1 MNCNWCG
8 DEIKS
13 GLYENH
19 KCIEEND
26 ERVKML
32 YSFRYNEVSM
42 NQVWFEAKD
51 DEEAKSLMKQL
62 MEDEINI
69 NDLPEVGER
78 NRGIDLDFSVSILEC
93 EDENFRVVELEN

>member
-1 MNCNWCG
+1 MTKGKKCNTHL
-8 DEIKS
+8 DSMKS
-13 GLYENH
+13 A
-19 KCIEEND
+19 
-26 ERVKML
+26 
-32 YSFRYNEVSM
+32 M

-93 EDENFRVVELEN
+93 EDENFRVVKIECCSHDSHENY

>member
-1 MNCNWCG
+1 MQYTFRFN
-8 DEIKS
+8 EI
-13 GLYENH
+13 
-19 KCIEEND
+19 
-26 ERVKML
+26 
-32 YSFRYNEVSM
+32 SM

-78 NRGIDLDFSVSILEC
+78 NRGIDLDFSVSILE
-93 EDENFRVVELEN
+93 DAYFRVVKIECCSHDSHENYCECCMNTCNDCSKTL